1 MTAVRLG
8 PSAPGSNPGGV
19 SLDPT
24 GEDLAMRQVTSML
37 AAGLLLAG
45 LGLPAAAATP
55 QRVQVTGEVIDT
67 WCYISEIMFAEGTAH
82 HQCAIWCAAGGIPVG
97 VLGDDGEVYMVL
109 KVGDDTTNVAN
120 PAILE
125 IQSHRVTVDGDLYR
139 RDGIN
144 YLLIDQVV
152 NDEGIVNLTH
162 DDYGIQPFGE

>member
-1 MTAVRLG
+1 
-8 PSAPGSNPGGV
+8 
-19 SLDPT
+19 
-24 GEDLAMRQVTSML
+24 MRQVTSLL

-45 LGLPAAAATP
+45 LNLPVAAAP

-82 HQCAIWCAAGGIPVG
+82 HQCAIWCAVGGIPVG
-97 VLGDDGEVYMVL
+97 VLGDDGEVYMIL

-120 PAILE
+120 PAILK
-125 IQSHRVTVDGDLYR
+125 IQTHRVTVDGELYE
-139 RDGIN
+139 RDGIK

-152 NDEGIVNLTH
+152 NDEGIVNVNH